1 MAVSLV
7 NGSQAKVSSQNEK
20 KPTNSARLGT
30 SLLNGFPPVSEL
42 LFSREYLNKSLQI
55 LLATFVVQ
63 IQKVRIINSERKDPK
78 SLLHFFEL
86 DFNKLCLKMTTL
98 QQFFDKENVGAS
110 SSVKNRVGL
119 TVRKQ
124 QQENACLVTPRQAL
138 GNINRDLS
146 ANRLT
151 PLSKKLPKTPR
162 TVKVFTENHEN
173 SKPRKALTSI
183 SENKLLADIKQKKS
197 TAGPLS
203 LICSSTSSR
212 STVHVDEIEHI
223 HKPQD
228 KEDDYEDIFPKKER
242 VSSYIDKL
250 ISWRPSCFKKWDVD
264 EESEDDNEMLLIDDE
279 LPVISRITRG
289 ECMGSISNVISSYC
303 IYNYNNLD

>member
-1 MAVSLV
+1 
-7 NGSQAKVSSQNEK
+7 
-20 KPTNSARLGT
+20 
-30 SLLNGFPPVSEL
+30 
-42 LFSREYLNKSLQI
+42 
-55 LLATFVVQ
+55 
-63 IQKVRIINSERKDPK
+63 
-78 SLLHFFEL
+78 
-86 DFNKLCLKMTTL
+86 MTTL

-119 TVRKQ
+119 TLGKQ

-138 GNINRDLS
+138 GNINRDFS

-151 PLSKKLPKTPR
+151 PLSKKLSKTPG
-162 TVKVFTENHEN
+162 TVKVFTENLES

-250 ISWRPSCFKKWDVD
+250 ISWRPSCFKKWDLD
-264 EESEDDNEMLLIDDE
+264 EESEDDVEMLLIDDE
-279 LPVISRITRG
+279 LPVIPRITSDAAIMF
-289 ECMGSISNVISSYC
+289 EEALYSDDPESMPEILDISLPELDDFQELPEPDSKIS
-303 IYNYNNLD
+303 L